1 MLNRREFQVRVLGG
15 AAAAALGSSVWAQG
29 GPAEG
34 VNFKRLEAAQPV
46 GVDAG
51 KVEVLE
57 FFSYACPSCFQF
69 DSFIEAWKAKQ
80 GPEVSFRRIPVPFL
94 MSAELFQ
101 RSYFALESM
110 GALAAGHARIFNAVH
125 IERQRLSKP
134 EEVAQVVAKA
144 GVDSDKFQQA
154 YSSFGVAGRVAQAQ
168 RLAQAYRIEG
178 VPTLVVQGRW
188 TTSPSMARGN
198 PEALA
203 VLDHLV
209 GLARATLKR

>member
-1 MLNRREFQVRVLGG
+1 
-15 AAAAALGSSVWAQG
+15 
-29 GPAEG
+29 

-46 GVDAG
+46 GVEAG

-69 DSFIEAWKAKQ
+69 DSFIEGWKAKQ
-80 GPEVSFRRIPVPFL
+80 GSDVSFKRIPVPFL

-110 GALAAGHARIFNAVH
+110 GVLATAHSRLFNTVH

-144 GVDSDKFQQA
+144 GVDADKFLQT
-154 YSSFGVAGRVAQAQ
+154 YNSFGVAGRLAQAQ

-188 TTSPSMARGN
+188 TTSPALARGN